1 MQISGG
7 GLRKLKL
14 LKLVTE
20 VTHKIFIVK
29 KKHTKETD
37 NKATTEAVILDYG
50 SAD

>member
-14 LKLVTE
+14 VKLVTE
-20 VTHKIFIVK
+20 VIRRLFIVK

-37 NKATTEAVILDYG
+37 NKATTEAVILN
-50 SAD
+50 